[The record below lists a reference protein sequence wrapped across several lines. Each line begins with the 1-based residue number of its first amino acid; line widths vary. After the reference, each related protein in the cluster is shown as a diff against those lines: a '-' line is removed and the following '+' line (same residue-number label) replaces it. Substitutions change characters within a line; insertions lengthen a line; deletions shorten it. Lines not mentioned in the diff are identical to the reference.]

1 LNLPRVQLHLQ
12 RSLDDNNVFNVE
24 PRFESGFIHASVSG
38 AELHAPECQRL
49 FDAVDEAVQL
59 TGIHCVL
66 LEVGADHAH
75 GEPFTDKLRLANRL
89 VNDPT
94 LTHTRFA
101 YIAVKGAHIDPVLEM
116 LAQAK
121 GFQGQRFENRT
132 EALDWLGQPGG
143 PCRPVTSERGTDDT
157 SSQPE

>member
-1 LNLPRVQLHLQ
+1 
-12 RSLDDNNVFNVE
+12 VFASNRIATRLGNHTVFTVA
-24 PRFESGFIHASVSG
+24 PRFESGFIHATVAG
-38 AELHAPECQRL
+38 AELHVPECQRL

-66 LEVGADHAH
+66 LEVGADHAP

-94 LTHTRFA
+94 LSHTRFA
-101 YIAVKGAHIDPVLEM
+101 YVAVKGADIDPVLEM

-121 GFQGQRFENRT
+121 GFQGQRFESRE
-132 EALDWLGQPGG
+132 EALEWLHQPGS
-143 PCRPVTSERGTDDT
+143 PCKPVTGARDT
-157 SSQPE
+157 GNPH

>member
-1 LNLPRVQLHLQ
+1 MNLFLVQSHPQ
-12 RSLDDNNVFNVE
+12 AIREDTTVFNVA
-24 PRFESGFIHASVSG
+24 PRFDSGFIHASISG
-38 AELHAPECQRL
+38 GELHVLECQRL

-66 LEVGADHAH
+66 LEVGADHAP
-75 GEPFTDKLRLANRL
+75 GEAFTDKLRLANRL

-101 YIAVKGAHIDPVLEM
+101 YVAVKGADIDPVLET

-121 GFQGQRFENRT
+121 GFQGQRFESR
-132 EALDWLGQPGG
+132 EDAVDWLRQPENA
-143 PCRPVTSERGTDDT
+143 CKPVTGGRGEGDT
-157 SSQPE
+157 RPH